1 MKRLL
6 GFIFLLAMTASAF
19 AIRIGEYTLKFDEK
33 LANKVWRKE
42 VLLHLD
48 SIKIH
53 GELSQENFMTLRYMA
68 MLGDVKGIDL
78 SDCVIEGDSIMDWAF
93 KSDFINGAPRRESES
108 IDDYDKSEPSYGYRA
123 NFRCFRLPRGLK
135 HIAEQ
140 AFFWSCLTY
149 MEIPSSVT
157 RIDMQ
162 PFMDCTFLKAIKV
175 AYKSLDGLDIDRYAF
190 DGIPENVTLLV
201 PKGTKAMYEADERF
215 SYFTAIEEYDEDTN
229 GISTVAP
236 AISKT
241 QADKFYTLDG
251 GYAGTDFSSLPK
263 GTYVVGGKKVMK

>member
-1 MKRLL
+1 
-6 GFIFLLAMTASAF
+6 MTASAF

-123 NFRCFRLPRGLK
+123 NFRCMP
-135 HIAEQ
+135 HI
-140 AFFWSCLTY
+140 Y
-149 MEIPSSVT
+149 GN
-157 RIDMQ
+157 
-162 PFMDCTFLKAIKV
+162 PFVCNKN
-175 AYKSLDGLDIDRYAF
+175 RYAAIH
-190 DGIPENVTLLV
+190 GMYIPESY
-201 PKGTKAMYEADERF
+201 KG
-215 SYFTAIEEYDEDTN
+215 
-229 GISTVAP
+229 
-236 AISKT
+236 
-241 QADKFYTLDG
+241 
-251 GYAGTDFSSLPK
+251 SL
-263 GTYVVGGKKVMK
+263 

>member
-6 GFIFLLAMTASAF
+6 GFIFLLTMTASAF
-19 AIRIGEYTLKFDEK
+19 ATRIGEYTLKFEDK
-33 LANKVWRKE
+33 LANEVWRKE

-48 SIKIH
+48 SIRIH

-78 SDCVIEGDSIMDWAF
+78 SDCVIEGDSILDWAF
-93 KSDFINGAPRRESES
+93 KSDFINGAPRRESQS

-123 NFRCFRLPRGLK
+123 NFRYFRLPRGLK

-149 MEIPSSVT
+149 IEIPVSVT

-162 PFMDCTFLKAIKV
+162 PFMECTFLKAIKV
-175 AYKSLDGLDIDRYAF
+175 AYKSLDGLAIDKYAF

-215 SYFTAIEEYDEDTN
+215 SYFTSIEEYDEETN
-229 GISTVAP
+229 GISTASP

-241 QADKFYTLDG
+241 QTGKFYTLDG
-251 GYAGTDFSSLPK
+251 RYAGTDFGSLPK
-263 GTYVVGGKKVMK
+263 GAYVVGGKKVMK